1 MSTVSRERV
10 RERKTGAIHSVGV
23 ALTSSSR
30 RGAIRECAADKE
42 RNSDLEGRSIMKTAQ
57 NKKKRLSFHR
67 PSQYPLPHGLLIA
80 FEEE

>member
-10 RERKTGAIHSVGV
+10 RERKTGATHSVGV
-23 ALTSSSR
+23 ALTSSCSGR
-30 RGAIRECAADKE
+30 RAVRECAADKE
-42 RNSDLEGRSIMKTAQ
+42 RNSDLEGGSIMKTAQ
-57 NKKKRLSFHR
+57 KKKRLSFHR